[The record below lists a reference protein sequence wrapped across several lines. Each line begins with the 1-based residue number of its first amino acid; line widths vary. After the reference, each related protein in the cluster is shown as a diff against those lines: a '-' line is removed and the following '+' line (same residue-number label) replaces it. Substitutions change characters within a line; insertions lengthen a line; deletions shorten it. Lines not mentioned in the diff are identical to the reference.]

1 VNETDMPKHA
11 PNAGGE
17 VSTLFD
23 HFERLIPLSSEQ
35 RRSALSDLR
44 ATNPALTEEL
54 ERLLLADSEAHA
66 LDQIAEGGGHKLAV
80 ALASLDAAEDQPPGV
95 PGYRLLGVLGEGGM
109 GRVYLAERNVQ
120 GYSQRVAIKLIRR
133 DRATDIVRG
142 RFLAEQRHLA
152 ALDHPGICRFIEAG
166 LLDDG
171 SPFVVMEFVEG
182 RGLLEYCEA
191 ESLGL
196 DQRVAVLRGLLDA
209 VAHAHERLLIHRD
222 LKASNVLVTPEGQA
236 KLLDFGISK
245 SLMEADLDATAT
257 SDRFFSLTATSPEQ
271 LLGLPLGVGCDV
283 YALGLLTYRLL
294 SGLPAYELA
303 GLRPAEAQALILDRA
318 PPAMSSVAPV
328 VWATRLRGDLDSIVS
343 RCLRKAPSERY
354 ANVRE
359 MDADLARWQ
368 LRLPISARRSDVG
381 YRLRLF
387 LRRNLARVAAAA
399 VILAGA
405 AVGAVGFW
413 LQAQEVASQ
422 RAQAVEERDRAMLL
436 SRILEDAFVQSDPAR
451 AGGEGVSVRAILDA
465 VQSRLDEV
473 GKSDPQLFASL
484 ASSIARVEVGLGADA
499 SAADLSQRAL
509 QAIAAL
515 DGKDELRR
523 HLRMVGAE
531 ALSRTG
537 HLDEAERLLD
547 QARLDGDEPRWEW
560 QYAKARLEMD
570 RGRYTDAEARLN
582 ELLSN
587 AAGADA
593 DQRLVARRLL
603 VEALTLAEKV
613 ADAIVLQQQL
623 YREALAN
630 QPVDHPAVLLEE
642 LELLRLQ
649 ANLPETPAGTAARFE
664 QVIAGLVGHYRAD
677 SAIVAGAYA
686 ASARAHFNEGSGDKA
701 IAAMRQ
707 ALDSFRVGLG
717 EGHARTLRAQFNLA
731 MALKGSR
738 ELREAVAI
746 LAELRQLSEKH
757 FSVTAP
763 IAVRAAGQ
771 QASMLADLGE
781 LREALTLLGE
791 LEPELEKLPADDA
804 RRLYLGQVKTQLQA
818 TACESP
824 RPVSTEL
831 CPPSSQQAEP
841 RAN

>member
-1 VNETDMPKHA
+1 
-11 PNAGGE
+11 
-17 VSTLFD
+17 
-23 HFERLIPLSSEQ
+23 
-35 RRSALSDLR
+35 
-44 ATNPALTEEL
+44 
-54 ERLLLADSEAHA
+54 
-66 LDQIAEGGGHKLAV
+66 
-80 ALASLDAAEDQPPGV
+80 
-95 PGYRLLGVLGEGGM
+95 
-109 GRVYLAERNVQ
+109 
-120 GYSQRVAIKLIRR
+120 
-133 DRATDIVRG
+133 
-142 RFLAEQRHLA
+142 
-152 ALDHPGICRFIEAG
+152 
-166 LLDDG
+166 
-171 SPFVVMEFVEG
+171 
-182 RGLLEYCEA
+182 
-191 ESLGL
+191 
-196 DQRVAVLRGLLDA
+196 
-209 VAHAHERLLIHRD
+209 
-222 LKASNVLVTPEGQA
+222 
-236 KLLDFGISK
+236 
-245 SLMEADLDATAT
+245 
-257 SDRFFSLTATSPEQ
+257 
-271 LLGLPLGVGCDV
+271 
-283 YALGLLTYRLL
+283 
-294 SGLPAYELA
+294 
-303 GLRPAEAQALILDRA
+303 
-318 PPAMSSVAPV
+318 
-328 VWATRLRGDLDSIVS
+328 
-343 RCLRKAPSERY
+343 
-354 ANVRE
+354 
-359 MDADLARWQ
+359 
-368 LRLPISARRSDVG
+368 
-381 YRLRLF
+381 
-387 LRRNLARVAAAA
+387 
-399 VILAGA
+399 
-405 AVGAVGFW
+405 
-413 LQAQEVASQ
+413 
-422 RAQAVEERDRAMLL
+422 
-436 SRILEDAFVQSDPAR
+436 
-451 AGGEGVSVRAILDA
+451 
-465 VQSRLDEV
+465 
-473 GKSDPQLFASL
+473 
-484 ASSIARVEVGLGADA
+484 
-499 SAADLSQRAL
+499 
-509 QAIAAL
+509 
-515 DGKDELRR
+515 
-523 HLRMVGAE
+523 
-531 ALSRTG
+531 
-537 HLDEAERLLD
+537 
-547 QARLDGDEPRWEW
+547 
-560 QYAKARLEMD
+560 MD